1 MKKQKTFKDIAFYAI
16 ILILVFVMIYSGL
29 RILESTVFH
38 QDQTDVTQAPTKT
51 IERDGVQYFPRQDI
65 TVVLLVGIDQEGT
78 AQSSNSYNNPGA
90 ADMVSLLIFDE
101 KHSTA
106 TVLCLNRD
114 TMMDIPVLGIG
125 GKPAGSRFGQLAL
138 AHTYGSG
145 LQDSCENT
153 RKAVS
158 QFLYGLNIDYYLSV
172 RMDAIA
178 LANDAVGGV
187 TVNVTDDFSEA
198 DPTIG
203 IGQVTLMGD
212 QALSFVRSRK
222 GVGNQLNI
230 SRIERQKAYMEGFLL
245 ALREKMDVS
254 GSFMLELYE
263 DIADYVVTDCSATS
277 LNNLA
282 KRYTDYAVTGILYPE
297 GENVQGEEYY
307 EFYADEEKLD
317 QLILELFYAPK
328 A

>member
-1 MKKQKTFKDIAFYAI
+1 MKKQITGKDIAFYAI
-16 ILILVFVMIYSGL
+16 ILILVLVMIYSGL

-38 QDQTDVTQAPTKT
+38 KDQTGVTEGTSKT
-51 IERDGVQYFPRQDI
+51 IERDGVEYFPRQDI
-65 TVVLLVGIDQEGT
+65 TVVLLMGIDQEGK

-90 ADMVSLLIFDE
+90 ADMVSLLVFDE
-101 KHSTA
+101 TDSSC

-114 TMMDIPVLGIG
+114 TMMEIPVLGIG
-125 GKPAGSRFGQLAL
+125 GKPAGSRYGQLAL
-138 AHTYGSG
+138 SHGYGSG
-145 LQDSCENT
+145 LHDSCENT

-158 QFLYGLNIDYYLSV
+158 DFLYGLNIDFYLSV

-203 IGQVTLMGD
+203 KGQVTLMGE

-230 SRIERQKAYMEGFLL
+230 SRIERQKAYMDGFLV
-245 ALREKMDVS
+245 ALREKMDTS

-263 DIADYVVTDCSATS
+263 EISEYVVTDCSATTLS
-277 LNNLA
+277 SLA
-282 KRYTDYAVTGILYPE
+282 KRYADYEIRDILHPE
-297 GENVQGEEYY
+297 GENIQGEMYY

-317 QLILELFYAPK
+317 KLILDLFYAPK
-328 A
+328 N

>member
-1 MKKQKTFKDIAFYAI
+1 MKKQKIFKDIAFYAI
-16 ILILVFVMIYSGL
+16 ILILVLVMIYSGL

-38 QDQTDVTQAPTKT
+38 QDQTDGTQAPSKT
-51 IERDGVQYFPRQDI
+51 IERDGVKYFPRQDI
-65 TVVLLVGIDQEGT
+65 MVVLLIGIDQEGI

-90 ADMVSLLIFDE
+90 ADMVSLLVFDE
-101 KHSTA
+101 NA
-106 TVLCLNRD
+106 GACTVLCLNRD

-125 GKPAGSRFGQLAL
+125 GKPAGSRSGQLAL

-145 LQDSCENT
+145 LHDSCENT

-178 LANDAVGGV
+178 MANDAVGGV

-203 IGQVTLMGD
+203 MGSVTLMGD
-212 QALSFVRSRK
+212 QALSYVRSRK

-230 SRIERQKAYMEGFLL
+230 SRIQRQKDYMEGFLL
-245 ALREKMDVS
+245 SLREKLDTS
-254 GSFMLELYE
+254 GNFMLELYE
-263 DIADYVVTDCSATS
+263 DIADYVVTDCSATT

-282 KRYTDYAVTGILYPE
+282 KRYADYPVTQILYPE
-297 GENVQGEEYY
+297 GENVQGETYY

-328 A
+328 G